1 MESTVMQEQCPRP
14 AGSGSR
20 SKPGNPRESVTVAG
34 AAALVSQY
42 REMDLL
48 NRERR
53 RAQAAVRDFREAA

>member
-1 MESTVMQEQCPRP
+1 
-14 AGSGSR
+14 
-20 SKPGNPRESVTVAG
+20 VTVAG